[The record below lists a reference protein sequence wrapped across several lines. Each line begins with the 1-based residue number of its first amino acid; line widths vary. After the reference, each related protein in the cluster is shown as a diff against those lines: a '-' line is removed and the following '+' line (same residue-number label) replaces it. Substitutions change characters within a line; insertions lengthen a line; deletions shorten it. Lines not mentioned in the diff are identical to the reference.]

1 MSEPLSNLFESILLD
16 QIENSYKDNPRQFG
30 FKKKS
35 SCGHAVFCLKQ
46 AIKITKKNR
55 QALYVC
61 AIDASKAFDKVVRP
75 ILWQQLINNEIPT
88 HTTLALI
95 EYYESSLMMVS
106 NNGMYSKI
114 FKTTVGVRQGGV
126 ASPKLFSI
134 YLDPILKKLAE
145 CEEGIKIG
153 DIKLD
158 ILAYAD
164 DILIM
169 NTTKKGLQK
178 QLRIIEQ
185 IGTKLDIKFNP
196 TKTVYMKFNNDE
208 KDSVQTEPK
217 LDGTTILKVDAMKY
231 LGFDLDE

>member
-1 MSEPLSNLFESILLD
+1 M
-16 QIENSYKDNPRQFG
+16 
-30 FKKKS
+30 
-35 SCGHAVFCLKQ
+35 
-46 AIKITKKNR
+46 
-55 QALYVC
+55 YVC
-61 AIDASKAFDKVVRP
+61 AIDASKAFDKLFRP

-231 LGFDLDE
+231 LGFDLDEQDKGVKHNVYFSICKTQQNWN